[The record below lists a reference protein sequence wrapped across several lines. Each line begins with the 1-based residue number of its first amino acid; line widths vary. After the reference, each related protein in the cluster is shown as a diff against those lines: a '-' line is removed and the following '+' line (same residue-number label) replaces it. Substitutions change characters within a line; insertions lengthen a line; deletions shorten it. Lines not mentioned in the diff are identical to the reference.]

1 MVAIEGVIVTVTVVL
16 VKCEGSVTA
25 RVGLKLAVGSLICPQ
40 TSTAVMFIVT
50 LAILLQ
56 GDSKVAKVLVSFV
69 CGMLLFIEVEI
80 MYCFIVNKLLM
91 KFGGSQSI
99 SRTHVPGRSNGNS
112 VAAASFGTAGG
123 SENTVL

>member
-1 MVAIEGVIVTVTVVL
+1 MVAIEGVTAVL
-16 VKCEGSVTA
+16 VKSKGSVTA
-25 RVGLKLAVGSLICPQ
+25 KVGRKFAVGLLTCPQ
-40 TSTAVMFIVT
+40 TSTAVMFIVIFT
-50 LAILLQ
+50 ISLQ
-56 GDSKVAKVLVSFV
+56 GDSKVAKVLVSYV
-69 CGMLLFIEVEI
+69 CGILLSIEVQI

-112 VAAASFGTAGG
+112 VAAASFGTSGG